1 MDNLFNS
8 HTYCLNASSKTEQTY
23 MKKKKN
29 NRKPRENMFP
39 LITNQCNSVT
49 KTKQVKSKKQ
59 NKG

>member
-23 MKKKKN
+23 MKKKN

-49 KTKQVKSKKQ
+49 KTKQVE
-59 NKG
+59 

>member
-1 MDNLFNS
+1 MDHLLNS
-8 HTYCLNASSKTEQTY
+8 HTYCPNASPKTEQTY
-23 MKKKKN
+23 MKKKN